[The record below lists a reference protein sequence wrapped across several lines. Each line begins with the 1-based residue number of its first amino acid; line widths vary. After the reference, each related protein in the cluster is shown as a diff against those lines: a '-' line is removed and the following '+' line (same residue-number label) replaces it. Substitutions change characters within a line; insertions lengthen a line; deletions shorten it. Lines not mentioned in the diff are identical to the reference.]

1 MNRLVDAA
9 LVIARRDFI
18 ATIFSRTFLLFLFA
32 PLIAA
37 GFGLLIGKVTE
48 NADREA
54 RRPVVAL
61 VTELRT
67 VEALQGAWQRLVPA
81 FGEEAL
87 PELRRVD
94 PAEDVDAQ
102 IAGLLADPESRV
114 SAVFTG
120 TLARPVLRGPQS
132 ALDATGETLRLIVA
146 DARRGTGLAG
156 AGIADSEVELTA
168 ITTGQS
174 AGNLERVRR
183 DLARGGQVLIFLLT
197 MILAGLMLS
206 NLVEEKSNKVVEV
219 LAAAVPLDAIFL
231 GKLLAMLGVSL
242 VAITI
247 WGGVALFGWFF
258 IERFVSSPVG
268 PAVGWPA
275 FCVLILVYFVTNYL
289 LLGAVFLGVGGQANS
304 MREVQTLS
312 MPVTFAQVAIF
323 FLGSVAITDPG
334 SPMATAAYLVPFSAP
349 LAMAGE
355 AALSPTLWPHAV
367 SLAWQLLW
375 TVIVI
380 RFTSRL
386 FRRRVLKSQV
396 TDGFFDF
403 LMVRRRA

>member
-32 PLIAA
+32 PLIAL
-37 GFGLLIGKVTE
+37 GFGLLITQMTE

-54 RRPVVAL
+54 RRPVIAL

-67 VEALQGAWQRLVPA
+67 VEALQGAWKRLAPA

-87 PELRRVD
+87 PELRRID
-94 PAEDVDAQ
+94 PAEDVGTQVKA
-102 IAGLLADPESRV
+102 LLADPEGKI

-120 TLARPVLRGPQS
+120 SLDRPVLRGPQS

-146 DARRGTGLAG
+146 DARRATALTDARLPDGDAQLATV
-156 AGIADSEVELTA
+156 A
-168 ITTGQS
+168 TGQS
-174 AGNLERVRR
+174 AGNLDRVRR
-183 DLARGGQVLIFLLT
+183 DLARGGQLLIFLLT

-247 WGGVALFGWFF
+247 WGGMALFGWFF
-258 IERFVSSPVG
+258 IERFVTTPVG

-275 FCVLILVYFVTNYL
+275 YCVMILVYFVTNYL

-323 FLGSVAITDPG
+323 FLGTAAITDPG
-334 SPMATAAYLVPFSAP
+334 SPMALAAYIVPFSAP
-349 LAMAGE
+349 LAMAGD
-355 AALSPTLWPHAV
+355 AALSPALWPHAL
-367 SLAWQLLW
+367 SLAWQLIW
-375 TVIVI
+375 TVIVV
-380 RFTSRL
+380 RFTARL

-403 LMVRRRA
+403 LKPRRA

>member
-9 LVIARRDFI
+9 LVIARRDFV

-32 PLIAA
+32 PLIALA
-37 GFGLLIGKVTE
+37 FGLLITKMTRS
-48 NADREA
+48 ADQEA

-67 VEALQGAWQRLVPA
+67 VEALQASWQRLVPA

-94 PAEDVDAQ
+94 PAADVETQ
-102 IAGLLADPESRV
+102 VAGLLADPEGRV

-120 TLARPVLRGPQS
+120 SLERPVLRGPDS

-146 DARRGTGLAG
+146 DARRGTALSG
-156 AGIADSEVELTA
+156 ARLPDREVELATVA
-168 ITTGQS
+168 TGQS

-183 DLARGGQVLIFLLT
+183 DLARGGQLLILLLT

-231 GKLLAMLGVSL
+231 GKLVAMLGVSL
-242 VAITI
+242 VAIAI
-247 WGGVALFGWFF
+247 WGGMALFGWFF
-258 IERFVSSPVG
+258 IERFVTTPVG

-275 FCVLILVYFVTNYL
+275 YVLFIFVYFITNYL

-323 FLGSVAITDPG
+323 FLGSAAITDPG
-334 SPMATAAYLVPFSAP
+334 SPMATAAYLVPFSAT
-349 LAMAGE
+349 LAMVGE
-355 AALSPTLWPHAV
+355 AALSPTLWPHAL
-367 SLAWQLLW
+367 SLLWQLLW
-375 TVIVI
+375 TAIVI
-380 RFTSRL
+380 RFTARL

-403 LMVRRRA
+403 LKPKRA